1 MLILSTIVGAIM
13 ALAMVVIRL
22 KASKKPATIRKIIL
36 PPFFMATGFLMF
48 VVPDARVP
56 WYEAIEALSVGA
68 AFSLLLIRTSKFE
81 IKDDQIYLTRSKAF
95 AFILIGLLLVRIIFK
110 LIIGESIPVL
120 QTSSLFFVLAFGM
133 IVPWRISMY
142 YQFRKTERS
151 RTHGTRLHQTLL

>member
-1 MLILSTIVGAIM
+1 MLIFSTIVGALM
-13 ALAMVVIRL
+13 AMAMVVIRL

-36 PPFFMATGFLMF
+36 PPFFMATGFFMF
-48 VVPDARVP
+48 AVPEARVP

-81 IKDDQIYLTRSKAF
+81 IKGDQIYLTRSKAF
-95 AFILIGLLLVRIIFK
+95 AFILVGLLLVRIIFK

-133 IVPWRISMY
+133 IVPWRIAMY
-142 YQFRKTERS
+142 FQFRKTERS
-151 RTHGTRLHQTLL
+151 RGHRTNLHQTLS